1 MEDLFASGRI
11 VDIIIALMVVEAIVL
26 IAYHKSTGQGIKV
39 PQVLSNLLA
48 GICLFLALRLA
59 ITDAHW
65 TWIGVALAAALAA
78 HVLDLTSRWRGG

>member
-11 VDIIIALMVVEAIVL
+11 VDIIIGLMAFEAIAL

-65 TWIGVALAAALAA
+65 TWIGVALGAALAA
-78 HVLDLTSRWRGG
+78 HIIDLTSRWRGR